1 MKKMLMA
8 VVAIVLIVVISVSA
22 TFAYLTADDEV
33 VNTFTIGDIK
43 IKLDEVKVNAETG
56 KATDDPRTE
65 DGNENV
71 KIIPGRT
78 IDKDPTVWV
87 EEGSEPAYIRM
98 KVTISHY
105 DELKAIFGNDFLPQY
120 YVTGWDPAVWVSTG
134 VITEDDA
141 ANTATYEFRY
151 KEIYTAPDDD
161 NDGVV
166 EYVDLPALF
175 TTFTLPGDKV
185 NNTQLATLDGLSIKV
200 VAEAMQAEGF
210 EGNEADAWAKFVAPT
225 D

>member
-22 TFAYLTADDEV
+22 TFAYLTDDDEV
-33 VNTFTIGDIK
+33 VNTFTVGDIQ
-43 IKLDEVKVNAETG
+43 IKLDEVTVDPKTG
-56 KATDDPRTE
+56 KEDSTKDRTE
-65 DGNENV
+65 DGNSNV

-98 KVTISHY
+98 KVTISKIA
-105 DELKAIFGNDFLPQY
+105 ELKAIFGDDFLPQY

-134 VITEDDA
+134 VITED

-151 KEIYTAPDDD
+151 KEIYTATADD

-166 EYVDLPALF
+166 EYDELPALF
-175 TTFTLPGDKV
+175 TSFTLPGDEV
-185 NNTQLATLDGLSIKV
+185 NNTQLATLDGLSITV

-210 EGNEADAWAKFVAPT
+210 EGNADAAWDKFVPAA
-225 D
+225 